1 MGKARL
7 TKKRNRCSFAYI
19 VNSVLLLLLAV
30 VTFYPFWYVCMMTFS
45 TNLDAQNV
53 VLLLWPKGFTLDNL
67 SYIIRYNY
75 FSQTYMNTAFVVV
88 VGTVLSILFTVLFA
102 YPLSIRVK
110 GTKSISYLAFFT
122 LLFNGGM
129 IPTFLVVKSTG
140 LLNSLW
146 SLIIPSIINP
156 FNVFLMINF
165 FRTIPAALS
174 ESAELDGAGP
184 FKTLWYIILPVSL
197 SGIATL
203 TLFYAVAYWNAYF
216 NAMIYVSDREK
227 WTLQLL
233 LREILI
239 STQSGTDG
247 GADVSEAAR
256 FGRTLKMATVF
267 TAIIPIMMVYPFV
280 QKYFVKGVMV
290 GAVKG

>member
-1 MGKARL
+1 MIEAIGR
-7 TKKRNRCSFAYI
+7 RCHLSAAYV
-19 VNSVLLLLLAV
+19 VNAFLLILLAV
-30 VTFYPFWYVCMMTFS
+30 VTCYPFWYVCMMTFS

-53 VLLLWPKGFTLDNL
+53 VWLLWPRDFTLENL
-67 SYIIRYNY
+67 TYILNYNY
-75 FSQTYMNTAFVVV
+75 FAQTYLNTFFVVC
-88 VGTVLSILFTVLFA
+88 VGTLLSIASTILFA
-102 YPLSIRVK
+102 YPLSLRIK
-110 GTKSISYLAFFT
+110 GSKTLSYLAFFT

-165 FRTIPAALS
+165 FRTIPPTLS

-184 FKTLWYIILPVSL
+184 FKTLWFIVLPVSL

-216 NAMIYVSDREK
+216 NAMIYLSDRK
-227 WTLQLL
+227 QWTLQLL

-267 TAIIPIMMVYPFV
+267 TAVVPIMMVYPFV

>member
-1 MGKARL
+1 MTKAPVPR
-7 TKKRNRCSFAYI
+7 KKRWTLAYAL
-19 VNSVLLLLLAV
+19 NLLVLLLLAI

-53 VLLLWPKGFTLDNL
+53 VLLLWPRNFTLDNL
-67 SYIIRYNY
+67 NYILNYNY
-75 FSQTYMNTAFVVV
+75 FAQTYLNTIFVVGI
-88 VGTVLSILFTVLFA
+88 GTVLSILCTILFA
-102 YPLSIRVK
+102 YPLSLRVK
-110 GTKSISYLAFFT
+110 GTKVISYLTFFT
-122 LLFNGGM
+122 LLFSGGM
-129 IPTFLVVKSTG
+129 IPTFLIVKSTG

-146 SLIIPSIINP
+146 TLIIPSIINP
-156 FNVFLMINF
+156 FNVFLMINC
-165 FRTIPAALS
+165 FRTIPATLS

-216 NAMIYVSDREK
+216 NAMIYLSDREQ

-239 STQSGTDG
+239 STQSGTDGG

-267 TAIIPIMMVYPFV
+267 TAIIPIMMIYPFV

>member
-88 VGTVLSILFTVLFA
+88 VGTVLSSLFTVLFA

-110 GTKSISYLAFFT
+110 GTKSISYLALFT

-184 FKTLWYIILPVSL
+184 FKTLWHIILPVSL

>member
-1 MGKARL
+1 MRKNTFFKNRKRL
-7 TKKRNRCSFAYI
+7 SFAYI
-19 VNSVLLLLLAV
+19 INFALLLVLSII
-30 VTFYPFWYVCMMTFS
+30 TFYPFWYVCMMTFS

-53 VLLLWPKGFTLDNL
+53 VLLLWPKGLTLDNL
-67 SYIIRYNY
+67 SYILRYNY
-75 FSQTYMNTAFVVV
+75 FAQTYMNTVFVVI

-110 GTKSISYLAFFT
+110 GTKVISYLAFFT

-129 IPTFLVVKSTG
+129 IPTFLVVKATG

-184 FKTLWYIILPVSL
+184 FKTLWFIILPVSL

>member
-1 MGKARL
+1 MLRKVSL
-7 TKKRNRCSFAYI
+7 SKTSVLYI
-19 VNSVLLLLLAV
+19 VNYVLLILLGVA
-30 VTFYPFWYVCMMTFS
+30 TFYPFWYVCVMTFS

-53 VLLLWPKGFTLDNL
+53 SFMLWPRGFTLDNL
-67 SYIIRYNY
+67 NYIIHYNY
-75 FSQTYMNTAFVVV
+75 FAQTYLNTVFVVV
-88 VGTVLSILFTVLFA
+88 IGTILSIVCTVLFA
-102 YPLSIRVK
+102 YPLSLRIK
-110 GTKSISYLAFFT
+110 GSKVLSHLTFFT
-122 LLFNGGM
+122 LLFGGGM
-129 IPTFLVVKSTG
+129 IPTYLVVKSTG

-165 FRTIPAALS
+165 FRTIPQTLS
-174 ESAELDGAGP
+174 ESAQIDGAGP
-184 FKTLWYIILPVSL
+184 FRTLWSVILPVSL

-203 TLFYAVAYWNAYF
+203 TLFYAVAYWNSYF
-216 NAMIYVSDREK
+216 NAMIYLSDRSQ

-247 GADVSEAAR
+247 GGAGDISEAAR

-267 TAIIPIMMVYPFV
+267 TAVIPIMMVYPFV

>member
-1 MGKARL
+1 MQ
-7 TKKRNRCSFAYI
+7 
-19 VNSVLLLLLAV
+19 
-30 VTFYPFWYVCMMTFS
+30 
-45 TNLDAQNV
+45 NLQ
-53 VLLLWPKGFTLDNL
+53 
-67 SYIIRYNY
+67 YIISYTY
-75 FSQTYMNTAFVVV
+75 FAQTYLNTVFVVV
-88 VGTVLSILFTVLFA
+88 LGTILSIICTVLFA
-102 YPLSIRVK
+102 YPLALRIQ
-110 GTKSISYLAFFT
+110 GTKTLSYLTFFT
-122 LLFNGGM
+122 LLFSGGM
-129 IPTFLVVKSTG
+129 IPTYLVVKFTG

-165 FRTIPAALS
+165 FRTIPSDLA
-174 ESAELDGAGP
+174 ESAEIDGAGP
-184 FKTLWYIILPVSL
+184 FRTLWSIVLPISL

-203 TLFYAVAYWNAYF
+203 TLFYAVSYWNSYF
-216 NAMIYVSDREK
+216 NAMIYISDRIK

-247 GADVSEAAR
+247 GAGDISEAAR

-267 TAIIPIMMVYPFV
+267 TAVVPIMLVYPFV

>member
-1 MGKARL
+1 MTKAPAPR
-7 TKKRNRCSFAYI
+7 KKRWTLAYAL
-19 VNSVLLLLLAV
+19 NLLVLLLLAI

-53 VLLLWPKGFTLDNL
+53 VLLLWPRNFTLDNL
-67 SYIIRYNY
+67 NYILNYNY
-75 FSQTYMNTAFVVV
+75 FAQTYLNTIFVVGI
-88 VGTVLSILFTVLFA
+88 GTVLSILCTILFA
-102 YPLSIRVK
+102 YPLSLRVK
-110 GTKSISYLAFFT
+110 GTKVISYLTFFT
-122 LLFNGGM
+122 LLFSGGM

-165 FRTIPAALS
+165 FRTIPATLS

-216 NAMIYVSDREK
+216 NAMIYLSDREQ

-239 STQSGTDG
+239 STQSGTDGG

-267 TAIIPIMMVYPFV
+267 TAIIPIMMIYPFV